1 MPDGVVSAN
10 KSALLITL
18 LPISKKERDVKF
30 GDIDKLVGEL
40 CGLYCPK
47 CGHELYENYRMYWC
61 SNNDESD
68 TGCHY
73 KIKK

>member
-1 MPDGVVSAN
+1 MFNRFKKP
-10 KSALLITL
+10 
-18 LPISKKERDVKF
+18 PISKEERDIKF